1 MSNKM
6 SSRIIIS
13 SVLLLGFWGCS
24 STPEK
29 PANLIPEDRYV
40 TLLIEK
46 QLVRTYTEF
55 NKTDSTKIDSL
66 TNAIYEQYNI
76 TEKQFQE
83 SHHYYQQFP
92 QEQKKRI
99 DRAIEQLKQE
109 LVTNRETDSSAS
121 KSISDSLEI
130 KKQ

>member
-1 MSNKM
+1 MMGK
-6 SSRIIIS
+6 RIIVS
-13 SVLLLGFWGCS
+13 AVLLWALGSCS

-29 PANLIPEDRYV
+29 PTNLIPEDRYI

-66 TNAIYEQYNI
+66 ANAIYEQYDI
-76 TEKQFQE
+76 TEEQFQD

-92 QEQKKRI
+92 EEQKKRI
-99 DRAIEQLKQE
+99 SRAIEQLKQE
-109 LVTNRETDSSAS
+109 LVTDQKTDSSTS
-121 KSISDSLEI
+121 KTVDDSVKI